1 MDTVWRDLPY
11 DLVRHIFS
19 LAELTIDSRLAFG
32 IPPKRLNEAKCWKL
46 WYLLKSHDGL
56 VYNLESKSLH
66 NFRIPGHHIIR
77 RPIELSYH
85 TAGLIIFND
94 TEDEHMIETID
105 PSGCFTSV
113 VSSEP
118 WMSELCIIFK
128 GSNPGRKLG
137 VEDSML
143 IGC

>member
-1 MDTVWRDLPY
+1 MDPIWKELPY

-32 IPPKRLNEAKCWKL
+32 ISPKRLNEAKCWKL

-94 TEDEHMIETID
+94 TEDEHMIETTH
-105 PSGCFTSV
+105 PCGSFTSR
-113 VSSEP
+113 VSSDP